1 MEERKPDSTENLGRA
16 IAYLGKLIRGRIE
29 VHLGKREEASI
40 AAPDFSYDDS
50 PFTLFLRRRQ
60 PEYAE
65 YVTLLLALVP
75 HLRVNFFDDLL
86 ADYFAPGV
94 HFPIFGGTRGANH
107 RGLLPTGETVQFI
120 LAGENLAQ
128 RLQVARLFSPEHWF
142 HRQNVLG
149 LSSAPTGEPPMAGQ
163 LIAQPEWVEQILT
176 GKVSPPAFSSSFP
189 AERVETQLEWTDL
202 VLPERSLTELNY
214 LRNYL
219 ATEQSL
225 AGNSAYGKH
234 SRRGY
239 RALFHGPPGTG
250 KTLSAAL
257 LGRATNRPVFRVDL
271 SMVVSKW
278 IGETEK
284 NLAKLFQRAESK
296 GWILFFDEADALF
309 GKRSEVKE
317 SNSQYANQT
326 TSFLLQRVENYDG
339 LCILATNFRSNLDR
353 AFTRRFEAIV
363 PFFPPAPAE
372 RQRLWQSILPPALPM
387 EAGLDPHELAEHYE
401 LTGAGIANVVRHA
414 VLESLAAGAS
424 TLSKSQLLAAIVR
437 EYAKEDRVV
446 KPGIL

>member
-1 MEERKPDSTENLGRA
+1 MATTHLPDAVLRAGMRYLEMLLCAQIDQQLGRGA
-16 IAYLGKLIRGRIE
+16 K
-29 VHLGKREEASI
+29 HLPPLRL
-40 AAPDFSYDDS
+40 PNDLS
-50 PFTLFLRRRQ
+50 PLSCTIQRYALSE
-60 PEYAE
+60 PEQ
-65 YVTLLLALVP
+65 VIFLLALAPEADPALLERV
-75 HLRVNFFDDLL
+75 LRANLNGGPDLPAL
-86 ADYFAPGV
+86 
-94 HFPIFGGTRGANH
+94 GGIRGSQH
-107 RGLLPTGETVQFI
+107 RGILPTGETAQFL
-120 LAGENLAQ
+120 LAGDNL
-128 RLQVARLFSPEHWF
+128 LL
-142 HRQNVLG
+142 RQAIRQMLAADGNLRRHG
-149 LSSAPTGEPPMAGQ
+149 LIDLLPAPIGEPALAGQ

-189 AERVETQLEWTDL
+189 AERVETPLEWTDL

-225 AGNSAYGKH
+225 AGNSAFGKH

-257 LGRATNRPVFRVDL
+257 LGRATERPVFRVDL

-284 NLAKLFQRAESK
+284 NLANLFQRAESK

-363 PFFPPAPAE
+363 PFFPPGPAE
-372 RQRLWQSILPPALPM
+372 RLRLWQSILPPALPL
-387 EAGLDPHELAEHYE
+387 EAGLDAAELAEQYE
-401 LTGAGIANVVRHA
+401 LTGASIANVVRHA

-446 KPGIL
+446 KPGIH